1 MRLKTR
7 VLLLTAVLLPVIA
20 FVSFRAW
27 QHFPGQAKNEPEAP
41 PPPALEIEPDASAAT
56 NLPSPRASEPLPPR
70 DAPITDI
77 APLLQSRADAGDRK
91 AACRLGI
98 ELMRCHLLLKVHQAS
113 VADWMQELELSQ
125 EAKGKPEDANRV
137 AGLNLG
143 YFEQSQLC
151 ASLPGDLVAQGP
163 RYLRAAAL
171 AGEPEAMLRYADGQ
185 SLDTQSGFG
194 FLRTPE
200 FDQWRAEAST
210 VLHAALAAGRPEAVE
225 LLRQAYAGDQGW
237 MQGLVA
243 DDPMRAHAYFL
254 LQGRLF
260 NSPTA
265 APLPPP
271 ENLGADQLRDAEE
284 LAASLHERHFG
295 GRRLDFKTSLHG
307 LSPLYDP
314 TGISGPAF
322 RDHAYCEPPGTPD
335 RG

>member
-7 VLLLTAVLLPVIA
+7 VLLLTAVLLPVVA

-27 QHFPGQAKNEPEAP
+27 QHLPDQTQREPEAP
-41 PPPALEIEPDASAAT
+41 AAPAIAADASATIGAPT
-56 NLPSPRASEPLPPR
+56 PRPSEPLPPK

-77 APLLQSRADAGDRK
+77 AALLQSRADAGDRK

-98 ELMRCHLLLKVHQAS
+98 ELLRCHLLLKVHQSS

-125 EAKGKPEDANRV
+125 EAKGKSEDANRV
-137 AGLNLG
+137 AGLNLD
-143 YFEQSQLC
+143 YIEQSRLC
-151 ASLPGDLVAQGP
+151 ASLPEDLVAMGP
-163 RYLRAAAL
+163 RYLRTAAL

-260 NSPTA
+260 NSPAA

-271 ENLGADQLRDAEE
+271 EGLAADQIRQAEE
-284 LAASLHERHFG
+284 LAASMHERHFQ
-295 GRRLDFKTSLHG
+295 GRQLDFMTSLHG
-307 LSPLYDP
+307 LSPMYDP

-322 RDHAYCEPPGTPD
+322 RDHAYCEPARVP
-335 RG
+335 

>member
-7 VLLLTAVLLPVIA
+7 VLLLTVVLLAVVA
-20 FVSFRAW
+20 VVSFRTW
-27 QHFPGQAKNEPEAP
+27 HPLPGQTGP
-41 PPPALEIEPDASAAT
+41 EPDASAAPAAASGALAT
-56 NLPSPRASEPLPPR
+56 ISTPSPRPVEPLPPK
-70 DAPITDI
+70 DAPISDI
-77 APLLQSRADAGDRK
+77 ATQLQSRADTGDRK

-143 YFEQSQLC
+143 FMEQARRC
-151 ASLPGDLVAQGP
+151 ASLPEGLVAQGP

-185 SLDTQSGFG
+185 SLDAWGDFAY
-194 FLRTPE
+194 LRTPE
-200 FDQWRAEAST
+200 FDQWRAEAAA
-210 VLHAALAAGRPEAVE
+210 VLNAALAAGRPEAVE
-225 LLRQAYAGDQGW
+225 LLRQAHVGDQGPL
-237 MQGLVA
+237 QGLFEN
-243 DDPMRAHAYFL
+243 DPVQAHAYFL

-265 APLPPP
+265 TPLPPP
-271 ENLGADQLRDAEE
+271 AGLDADQVHQAEA
-284 LAASLHERHFG
+284 LAAAMHERHFQ
-295 GRRLDFKTSLHG
+295 GRQLDFMTSLHG

-322 RDHAYCEPPGTPD
+322 RDHAYCEPPGAP
-335 RG
+335 

>member
-1 MRLKTR
+1 MRSRTR
-7 VLLLTAVLLPVIA
+7 VLLLTAILLPVVA
-20 FVSFRAW
+20 FVSLRAW
-27 QHFPGQAKNEPEAP
+27 QHLPGQAKNEPEAA
-41 PPPALEIEPDASAAT
+41 PPPALKIEPDSSAAT
-56 NLPSPRASEPLPPR
+56 GLPSPRASEPLPPK
-70 DAPITDI
+70 DAPITDT
-77 APLLQSRADAGDRK
+77 AALLQSRADAGDRK

-98 ELMRCHLLLKVHQAS
+98 ELLRCHLLLKVHQAS

-143 YFEQSQLC
+143 YIEQSRLC
-151 ASLPGDLVAQGP
+151 ASLPEGMVAQGP

-210 VLHAALAAGRPEAVE
+210 VLQAALAAGRPEAVE

-243 DDPMRAHAYFL
+243 DDPVRAHAYFL

-260 NSPTA
+260 NSPAA

-271 ENLGADQLRDAEE
+271 QGLDADQIRQAEE
-284 LAASLHERHFG
+284 LAASMHERHFQ
-295 GRRLDFKTSLHG
+295 GRQLDFMTSLHG
-307 LSPLYDP
+307 LSPMYDP
-314 TGISGPAF
+314 TGISAPAF
-322 RDHAYCEPPGTPD
+322 RDHAYCEPARVP
-335 RG
+335 